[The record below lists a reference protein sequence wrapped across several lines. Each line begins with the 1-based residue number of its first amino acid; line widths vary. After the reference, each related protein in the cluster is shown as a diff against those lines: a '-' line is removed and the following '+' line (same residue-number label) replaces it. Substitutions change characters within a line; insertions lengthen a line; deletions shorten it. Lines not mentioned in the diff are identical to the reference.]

1 MNKQSQPCQ
10 TVVDV
15 LYFFVFPI
23 ICFVY
28 LHSNYT
34 EVKNRCDF
42 MQHNSH
48 KHTNTDYF
56 SVVIRFPTGRGK
68 PHGYESHTRCGF
80 PCAENRTFQNFTA
93 SFHQYI
99 HCAKPKL
106 SFTLTPTL
114 IVAPRSINI
123 SWLTSSQTY

>member
-1 MNKQSQPCQ
+1 MSKQTQPCQ
-10 TVVDV
+10 IVVDV

-34 EVKNRCDF
+34 EVKNLCDF
-42 MQHNSH
+42 MQHISH
-48 KHTNTDYF
+48 NHTNTDYF

-68 PHGYESHTRCGF
+68 PHGYESHTSSGF
-80 PCAENRTFQNFTA
+80 PVPKIEYLRILLQC
-93 SFHQYI
+93 FHQYI
-99 HCAKPKL
+99 HVPNK
-106 SFTLTPTL
+106 TLFHTHTTL